1 MLVDIT
7 SIGLN
12 SINIDIEGEIYEYL
26 KYCDLTNI
34 LIKSKSSHESKIL
47 LKEYDAKIY
56 DEIEIL
62 LDL

>member
-34 LIKSKSSHESKIL
+34 LIKSKSSHESKKIL
-47 LKEYDAKIY
+47 LKKYSTLFF
-56 DEIEIL
+56 L
-62 LDL
+62 LTNI